1 MSETERDP
9 AAAGWAGPLQGVR
22 VVDLTRVLAGPFA
35 SQGLGDL
42 GAEILKIEPPGG
54 DDTRRFPPHVGTESH
69 YFLAL
74 NRNKKSLVI
83 DLKTDEGQDLLRR
96 LVAKSDVL
104 IENYRPG
111 VLDRLGLG
119 YDVLS
124 AINPQLIYCAISGF
138 GQTGPLRDK
147 PSFDIVA
154 QAMSGALSVNGER
167 GQPPV
172 KLGLPLGDL
181 VGGVYGPIAILA
193 ALYERTRTGRGR
205 QIDISLYDGLLG
217 MLGYLAQLAFLTGE
231 DPKPAGSGH
240 PNIVPYGR
248 FPAADG
254 FIIIAAISEAFWV
267 KLCRALDR
275 PALATDPRFATLPD
289 RRENR
294 DALDGVI
301 SKLTRERTVREWER
315 RLEQHDVPH
324 APILGVHAAL
334 SHPQTAAREMVVT
347 ADHATVGRI
356 RMTGRPIKFPG
367 DRAAPLTAP
376 PVLGQHTLEVLRSV
390 LGCTDDELDQLRE
403 RNVIYAAS
411 HPGDA

>member
-1 MSETERDP
+1 MSRTPEPDAP
-9 AAAGWAGPLQGVR
+9 GVVWGGPLQGVR
-22 VVDLTRVLAGPFA
+22 VLDLTRVLAGPFA

-54 DDTRRFPPHVGTESH
+54 DDTRHFPPYVGTESH

-83 DLKTDEGQDLLRR
+83 DLKTDEGKDLLRR
-96 LVAKSDVL
+96 LVAKADVL

-111 VLDRLGLG
+111 VMDRLGLG

-124 AINPQLIYCAISGF
+124 TINPRLIYCAISGF

-147 PSFDIVA
+147 PSFDVVT
-154 QAMSGALSVNGER
+154 QAMSGVLSVNGER

-181 VGGVYGPIAILA
+181 VGGVHGPIGILA
-193 ALYERTRTGRGR
+193 ALYERSVTGRGR
-205 QIDISLYDGLLG
+205 QIDISLHDGLVG

-231 DPKPAGSGH
+231 DPTPAGSGH

-248 FPAADG
+248 FPASDG
-254 FIIIAAISEAFWV
+254 LIIIAAISEVFWG

-275 PALATDPRFATLPD
+275 PELATDPRFATLSD
-289 RRENR
+289 RRHNR
-294 DALDGVI
+294 DALDGLI
-301 SKLTRERTVREWER
+301 SDITRERTVREWER
-315 RLEQHDVPH
+315 RLEEHDVPH
-324 APILGVHAAL
+324 APILGVQAAL
-334 SHPQTAAREMVVT
+334 SHPQTAAREMVV
-347 ADHATVGRI
+347 AAPHKTVGQI
-356 RMTGRPIKFPG
+356 QMTGRPIKFPG

-376 PVLGQHTLEVLRSV
+376 PVLGQHTIEVLRDL
-390 LGCTDDELDQLRE
+390 LGCTDDELDRLRK

-411 HPGDA
+411 DSG